1 MHLRA
6 IIRKEKEVAWIGLC
20 SPLNFEWAMGAFSSA
35 VIGWQDTPDSCMTS
49 IYVAL
54 LVVKK
59 DTYRT
64 VAWVNTNQGVRT
76 EAETGD
82 ITNHRETVKI

>member
-1 MHLRA
+1 MGNGSVFICRYWLARHARQLHD
-6 IIRKEKEVAWIGLC
+6 
-20 SPLNFEWAMGAFSSA
+20 LNL
-35 VIGWQDTPDSCMTS
+35 
-49 IYVAL
+49 AL